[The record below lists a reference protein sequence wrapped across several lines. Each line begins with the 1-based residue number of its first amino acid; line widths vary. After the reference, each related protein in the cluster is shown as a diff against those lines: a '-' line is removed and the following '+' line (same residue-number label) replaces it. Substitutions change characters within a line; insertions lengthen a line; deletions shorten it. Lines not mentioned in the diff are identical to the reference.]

1 MKPLISILA
10 ILVLA
15 IFTCS
20 CDHSENSITDTPE
33 KTNPPET
40 NKQDV
45 NKKEIN
51 PVTIKTETEVAQKEP
66 IKNPEPKKMQKRK
79 AYEPLTDEQLRKT
92 LTPLQYQVT
101 KHEATERPWTN
112 KFDKHFEEGIYV
124 CIISGEALFSSKDKY
139 DSGCGWPAF
148 TKPIN
153 SNEIVSKTDFKIGYA
168 RTEVRAKT
176 GDSHLGHVF
185 PDGPKSKGGLRYC
198 INSASLRFIPKDK
211 LADEGYGEYAQLFDE
226 NVKDNPQ

>member
-1 MKPLISILA
+1 MKPLISILL
-10 ILVLA
+10 ILVLG

-20 CDHSENSITDTPE
+20 CDHNENSTTETPE
-33 KTNPPET
+33 QTNPLET
-40 NKQDV
+40 EKQDV
-45 NKKEIN
+45 IEKEPAPASIQ
-51 PVTIKTETEVAQKEP
+51 TETEIAQKEP
-66 IKNPEPKKMQKRK
+66 IKKPEPKKMQKRK

-153 SNEIVSKTDFKIGYA
+153 SKEIVSTTDFKIGYA

-176 GDSHLGHVF
+176 GNSHLGHVF

-198 INSASLRFIPKDK
+198 INSASLHFIPKDK
-211 LADEGYGEYAQLFDE
+211 LADEGYGEYVQLFE
-226 NVKDNPQ
+226 ETVKDIPQ